1 MTQNLDDSY
10 HSHDSNN
17 HADAPKNA
25 SGKEV
30 QETVVA
36 RLLQEDNKPRQGPTN
51 REVGGAAVMGGLVG
65 WVMGGPFVALVGAGG
80 TAAVATTETKVGKL
94 ARKGGEKMA
103 CAGDQLVLLERKH
116 RLIERGTNQIRSFD
130 QKHQIV
136 EKTSNRLRDINERH
150 RLVEQATYRLRN
162 LNQKHNIIEKTSN
175 GVVKGCNWL
184 AKHLENPSASGKSQI
199 VA

>member
-10 HSHDSNN
+10 HSHGST
-17 HADAPKNA
+17 HSDAPKNVPD
-25 SGKEV
+25 KEL
-30 QETVVA
+30 QETVA
-36 RLLQEDNKPRQGPTN
+36 DRPLEDDSKPRQGPTN

-94 ARKGGEKMA
+94 ARQGGEKLA

-162 LNQKHNIIEKTSN
+162 LNQKHNIIEKTSS
-175 GVVKGCNWL
+175 GVAKGCNWL
-184 AKHLENPSASGKSQI
+184 AKHLENPSVSGKSQI